1 MAYTEEASKFGAQ
14 KNKLRSLCEEHD
26 LVYSLNVKQYP
37 IVLTIS
43 KATKQ
48 YQQQSLPLEEKAEVK
63 PDIEPNAKIV
73 WVFKDAALSMT
84 VEGGKFTIGKE
95 LRTKIENIFLKIV
108 SFWTQY
114 YFRDTYEAGLVE
126 EDDFPEEP
134 EDSEE

>member
-1 MAYTEEASKFGAQ
+1 M
-14 KNKLRSLCEEHD
+14 
-26 LVYSLNVKQYP
+26 V
-37 IVLTIS
+37 
-43 KATKQ
+43 
-48 YQQQSLPLEEKAEVK
+48 QSLRLCMP
-63 PDIEPNAKIV
+63 
-73 WVFKDAALSMT
+73 MT